1 MSNKDS
7 GPWLVQK
14 YGGTSVGKFAVK
26 IAKDIV
32 SYVLTFFFS
41 LNSVSHLPRTYINDY
56 KVAIVCSA
64 RSGSTK
70 ALGTTNLLLR
80 ASSEALT
87 RPAKSNGTL
96 GGGAITSI
104 TQSLLNM
111 SLGHS
116 RSSSCGTSSPQSPP
130 STSEPEFYKTVDLL
144 RDEHLFAARSSIRD
158 PAILQE
164 LEDEIER
171 DCEWLRNFL
180 FAAKVCVPSFSA

>member
-1 MSNKDS
+1 MSDKDS
-7 GPWLVQK
+7 TPWLVQK

-26 IAKDIV
+26 IAKDII
-32 SYVLTFFFS
+32 SYVLTFYYYS
-41 LNSVSHLPRTYINDY
+41 TSVSHLPRTYINDH

-87 RPAKSNGTL
+87 KPAKSNGTS
-96 GGGAITSI
+96 GGGTITPI

-116 RSSSCGTSSPQSPP
+116 RGSSCGNSSPQSSS

-144 RDEHLFAARSSIRD
+144 RDEHIFAARSSIRD

-171 DCEWLRNFL
+171 DCEWLRSFL
-180 FAAKVCVPSFSA
+180 FAAKVCVSSFSM